1 MWQAWERSGLAGLCA
16 GILAR
21 SGLDKATAERHIL
34 PMEKQPV
41 SAHAVPVA
49 LARCEGYD
57 RRSLAQLVGEVLDA
71 ARIAQSCSLKVG
83 TKVLVKPNLLMGR
96 SLACTSPGVVAAACR
111 WLRDHGAQMAVA
123 DSPGFGRAGS
133 VARAIGLESALRPL
147 GLEVRELDR
156 PVPISLP
163 LPQGS
168 RSAHSGKAGTRFHV
182 ARAVHECD
190 FILSLPRVKAHSQ
203 MLITLAVKNCFG
215 CVSGLHKAV
224 AHARE
229 GRDPQFF
236 ADCLAALWAALPPV
250 AAVADG
256 ITAMHMTGPSNG
268 KPFALG
274 LIGASASAV
283 ALDEAIYAVL
293 GLSPQDV
300 PLGAALCRRKAWG
313 SAVAGAQASY
323 PCNISADF
331 CAAGFQL
338 PAELSHTSF
347 HPARFVQ
354 SCFRRIFAALKK

>member
-1 MWQAWERSGLAGLCA
+1 
-16 GILAR
+16 
-21 SGLDKATAERHIL
+21 
-34 PMEKQPV
+34 
-41 SAHAVPVA
+41 
-49 LARCEGYD
+49 
-57 RRSLAQLVGEVLDA
+57 
-71 ARIAQSCSLKVG
+71 
-83 TKVLVKPNLLMGR
+83 
-96 SLACTSPGVVAAACR
+96 
-111 WLRDHGAQMAVA
+111 MAVA

-168 RSAHSGKAGTRFHV
+168 RSAHSGKAGTPFHV

-229 GRDPQFF
+229 GRDPVCF

-250 AAVADG
+250 AALADG
-256 ITAMHMTGPSNG
+256 GVGMHRTGPSKG
-268 KPFALG
+268 EPFVLK
-274 LIGASASAV
+274 LLGASPSAV
-283 ALDEAIYAVL
+283 ALDEALYAVF
-293 GLSPQDV
+293 GLTPQDV
-300 PLGAALCRRKAWG
+300 PLGAALERRKAWG
-313 SAVAGAQASY
+313 STAAGTEVVFPLLQ
-323 PCNISADF
+323 PADF
-331 CAAGFQL
+331 DARGFEL
-338 PAELSHTSF
+338 PQSLSHTSL

-354 SCFRRIFAALKK
+354 SCLRRAIAAIKK